1 MVDSGNQI
9 SSGPVDYS
17 ETFASMVDTALSRP
31 PACSITATGQR
42 IDDHFHFDIQIT
54 NLSGTILSVS
64 NSATVHAMLYEIDA
78 TNVVPDM
85 AGITGAY
92 VRAGA
97 SSSISSLANGA
108 TGNFSLDTPDLTGVE
123 NWNNVYSLV
132 IVDYR
137 PGAGGAY
144 DTLQAAFEVK
154 SRTPSMAPLIELLL
168 MD

>member
-1 MVDSGNQI
+1 LGWVK
-9 SSGPVDYS
+9 
-17 ETFASMVDTALSRP
+17 
-31 PACSITATGQR
+31 
-42 IDDHFHFDIQIT
+42 IDVLLHRKH
-54 NLSGTILSVS
+54 S
-64 NSATVHAMLYEIDA
+64 N
-78 TNVVPDM
+78 
-85 AGITGAY
+85 
-92 VRAGA
+92 
-97 SSSISSLANGA
+97 
-108 TGNFSLDTPDLTGVE
+108 GVE